1 MTMSNNF
8 KNIAILIADIEEY
21 KHIEVTLGNCAKR
34 DDFHGLLSHT
44 VDFEIKSGLISLR
57 TICFGIGKV
66 NAALAAAF
74 VTDGFDLI
82 VNTGL
87 SGGFNG
93 VNKYDLIV
101 GTSFVEHDFDL
112 TPIGYKRG
120 QKPNEEVFASADN
133 SLINDVL
140 TKFPFVKAGIFAT
153 GDCFVCS
160 KQQHDMIADEF
171 SPIACDME
179 SAVIARISNKYNIP
193 YISLRMVSDGADD
206 DSAQTYSDTLTGDR
220 ANGWLNVTLD
230 WIKSL

>member
-1 MTMSNNF
+1 MSNNI

-21 KHIEVTLGNCAKR
+21 KHVEATLGDCARR

-44 VDFEIKSGLISLR
+44 VELEIKSGVISLR

-87 SGGFNG
+87 SGGFDG
-93 VNKYDLIV
+93 VKKYDLIV

-120 QKPNEEVFASADN
+120 QKPNEEIFSSVDTAFNIQPAGSFRRNVN
-133 SLINDVL
+133 SQRNAYSQTTTL
-140 TKFPFVKAGIFAT
+140 TQFPGKDLSFGVKAP
-153 GDCFVCS
+153 VR
-160 KQQHDMIADEF
+160 QE
-171 SPIACDME
+171 
-179 SAVIARISNKYNIP
+179 VIR
-193 YISLRMVSDGADD
+193 
-206 DSAQTYSDTLTGDR
+206 
-220 ANGWLNVTLD
+220 
-230 WIKSL
+230 